1 MSSDQGQQPPKLI
14 IDSDWKAQA
23 QAEKERLSAQTPK
36 PAAAAK
42 PAVPGAPAPAAGAPE
57 EGVPQEV
64 GFQDLVSLL
73 VTQALVYLGAF
84 PDPKTG
90 QAMVALDYAKLH
102 IDMLG
107 VLEEKTKGNLS
118 ESEAKLISRAVGELR
133 MEFVEVA
140 KAVQQAIAQ
149 GKIKPQQVGAMG
161 GIGPA
166 GVGGGASAGVP
177 QPKIDFGAPGMPKA

>member
-1 MSSDQGQQPPKLI
+1 MSSEQGQPQPKLI

-23 QAEKERLSAQTPK
+23 QAEKERLSAQPAAK
-36 PAAAAK
+36 PAAAA
-42 PAVPGAPAPAAGAPE
+42 PAAPGAPAPDEQGL
-57 EGVPQEV
+57 PQEA

-118 ESEAKLISRAVGELR
+118 EPEAKLLNRAVGELR

-149 GKIKPQQVGAMG
+149 GKIKPQSMG
-161 GIGPA
+161 GG
-166 GVGGGASAGVP
+166 GLGGASAGIP
-177 QPKIDFGAPGMPKA
+177 QPKIDFGAPGLPKS